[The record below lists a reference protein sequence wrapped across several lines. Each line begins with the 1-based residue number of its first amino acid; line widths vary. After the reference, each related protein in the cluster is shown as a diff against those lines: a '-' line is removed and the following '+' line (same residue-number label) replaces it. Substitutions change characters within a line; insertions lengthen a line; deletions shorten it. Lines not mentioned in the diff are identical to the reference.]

1 MEDVDMFYLSS
12 EHDYPLAGKMLDT
25 LSCHA
30 SVSMAELEVLA
41 PYKNDSSFRET
52 AIDVF
57 NFYNTVFV
65 PYARKM
71 ILIKMK
77 IDSGT
82 AEDSDYDNYHGYMR
96 KIKERSAP
104 VESRLVEIQARFAKK
119 NNFTLSSAKKTEE

>member
-12 EHDYPLAGKMLDT
+12 EHDYPLTGKMIDT
-25 LSCHA
+25 LSLHA
-30 SVSMAELEVLA
+30 SNSISDLQVLA

-71 ILIKMK
+71 IYIKMK

-82 AEDSDYDNYHGYMR
+82 ASDSDYDNYNDYVR
-96 KIKERSAP
+96 KIKQRSTP
-104 VESRLVEIQARFAKK
+104 IESRLVEIQARFAKK
-119 NNFTLSSAKKTEE
+119 NNFTLSSNKKTEE